1 MFVILAAIRRC
12 WFSDLV
18 TQLVSISKFLCDPK
32 CLRFL
37 SAQLYLEKLWQMLS
51 MPGSGLRLLKNLL
64 WLFNWV
70 FLSLFVWTLL
80 HGEQQHL
87 LSLGLWSYYPKINKQ
102 TNKTC
107 MTLPAPPPQ
116 KKPQPNPKS
125 NHCLSCSTQR
135 QIFRAL
141 PAAVSSAYGGGW
153 GIANPL
159 GSTGD
164 FSHLLLFFVSSL
176 STSMKSE
183 LKIILHGTCCLN
195 LLSLFCA
202 EINLHTLEK

>member
-1 MFVILAAIRRC
+1 MSGLILISSTKSFVTLSYSLSVKVTAKQRQMFVILAAIRRC

-87 LSLGLWSYYPKINKQ
+87 LSLGLWSYYPKINKE
-102 TNKTC
+102 TNKQD
-107 MTLPAPPPQ
+107 MHDPPRSSPSKKAPT
-116 KKPQPNPKS
+116 KPK
-125 NHCLSCSTQR
+125 
-135 QIFRAL
+135 
-141 PAAVSSAYGGGW
+141 
-153 GIANPL
+153 
-159 GSTGD
+159 
-164 FSHLLLFFVSSL
+164 
-176 STSMKSE
+176 E
-183 LKIILHGTCCLN
+183 
-195 LLSLFCA
+195 
-202 EINLHTLEK
+202 